1 MFNGTAGRLM
11 SAGKGRR
18 AALRISQ
25 GVIMRTPVL
34 AALLLAG
41 ATALPVAAQAQQRI
55 IVEEGVTTGLSGPGV
70 GIISEDVV
78 PSFRRYVVEER
89 IPSYTVDAPVR
100 VGTVLPEAG
109 VTYYDVPQQFGATT
123 YRYTVVND
131 RPLLVEPRTRR
142 VMQVID

>member
-1 MFNGTAGRLM
+1 MT
-11 SAGKGRR
+11 
-18 AALRISQ
+18 
-25 GVIMRTPVL
+25 MRNPVL

-41 ATALPVAAQAQQRI
+41 ATALPVAAHAQQRI

-70 GIISEDVV
+70 GIIDDDVR
-78 PSFRRYVVEER
+78 PRFRQYIVEER